1 VAGWKSGVVVV
12 GFRVRV
18 SVFGFLAFW
27 LSGFL
32 DWLLLVSLVGWFDFW
47 SFGNWDRG
55 FGIDVLAFLSFFLF
69 DYSCS

>member
-1 VAGWKSGVVVV
+1 VEEWSGRR
-12 GFRVRV
+12 GV
-18 SVFGFLAFW
+18 SGSGLGFLAFW

-32 DWLLLVSLVGWFDFW
+32 DWLLLVSLVGRFACW

-55 FGIDVLAFLSFFLF
+55 FGFSFFFLF